1 MRKLSTTIVIT
12 GVILLQSA
20 FPAFAAQTT
29 SEQKLLNVA
38 NRIDKAASN
47 AAGKQTNELQNII
60 NRSNTLITNRLTS
73 LSTLSTRVQ
82 GDKRLSTS
90 EKSSLT
96 SDIQTDTTGLTA
108 LKTKIDADTDATT
121 ARTDEKQIITNFY
134 VYAVFEPKLRYL
146 IILNNLQTTTS
157 NIQAFV
163 PQLQNLITTFKS
175 QGKDVTQLQSLL
187 DDISSQLQTVNTT
200 ISADITTVQNISP
213 TAKPTTDQFSK
224 VKQDISQIVRAGL
237 GKIKADFDQ
246 MKPLFK
252 QLISQKQATPTPSSA
267 AVSTTPV
274 QVSPTTSVSSSPST
288 TP

>member
-1 MRKLSTTIVIT
+1 MKKLSTTIVIT
-12 GVILLQSA
+12 GAILLQSA
-20 FPAFAAQTT
+20 FPAFAAQTLGG
-29 SEQKLLNVA
+29 QKLLNVA
-38 NRIDKAASN
+38 NRIDKTASK

-60 NRSNTLITNRLTS
+60 SRSNTLITNRLTS

-90 EKSSLT
+90 EKSSLA
-96 SDIQTDTTGLTA
+96 SDIQTDTNGLTA

-121 ARTDEKQIITNFY
+121 ARTDEKQIITSYY
-134 VYAVFEPKLRYL
+134 VFAVFEPKVRYL

-157 NIQAFV
+157 NIQALAT
-163 PQLQNLITTFKS
+163 QLQNLITTFKS

-187 DDISSQLQTVNTT
+187 DDITSQLQTINTT

-213 TAKPTTDQFSK
+213 TSKPTTDQFSK

-237 GKIKADFDQ
+237 GKIKSDFDQ

-252 QLISQKQATPTPSSA
+252 QLISQKQGTPTPSSA
-267 AVSTTPV
+267 AVSTTPT
-274 QVSPTTSVSSSPST
+274 QVSPTISVSPSPST

>member
-1 MRKLSTTIVIT
+1 MKKLSTTIVIT

-20 FPAFAAQTT
+20 LPAFAAQTAGG
-29 SEQKLLNVA
+29 QKLINIA
-38 NRIDKAASN
+38 NRVDNSASR
-47 AAGKQTNELQNII
+47 AAGKSANELQNII

-73 LSTLSTRVQ
+73 LSKISTRVQ
-82 GDKRLSTS
+82 NDKRLSAS
-90 EKSSLT
+90 EKTSLT
-96 SDIQTDTTGLTA
+96 SDIQTDTNGLTA

-134 VYAVFEPKLRYL
+134 VYAVFEPKVRYL

-157 NIQAFV
+157 NIQALV

-200 ISADITTVQNISP
+200 ISADMITVQNIS
-213 TAKPTTDQFSK
+213 TTSKPTTNQFSK

-237 GKIKADFDQ
+237 GKIKTDFDQ
-246 MKPLFK
+246 MRPLFK
-252 QLISQKQATPTPSSA
+252 QLISQKQASPTPSSA
-267 AVSTTPV
+267 AVSTTPA
-274 QVSPTTSVSSSPST
+274 QVSPTVSVTASPST